1 MKEVISIEDALNYA
15 KTIHGINRQKVF
27 FICQSCG
34 KKEEIILK
42 NFVSGRKNNLLCRKC
57 ATKQTTMEKYGVDN
71 ILKDK
76 EIRKTISEK
85 RTGIPL
91 KQTPKV
97 IENKAAVK
105 EKTLKRIHD
114 EIETKYNIIRLGEYK
129 GTGCKNIY
137 QWKCNV
143 CGNIFSFPARY
154 DNPILC
160 DKCFPETRFQKT
172 AQTKINNEKERIKK
186 YLENRYGTTLLDEYK
201 GKAFINSK
209 GLKENYLY
217 NWKCG
222 ACGQNFKAAVRFDRN
237 LSCPNCNPFQHGS
250 SKGQKELTEDLSVYG
265 LKIIPMDREV
275 LNGKEIDI
283 YFPDL
288 KFGIEYDGAYW
299 HNEEDDKNKDFLA
312 KEKGIEIY
320 RIDDKEFSKNK
331 TLVEE
336 KLINYIET
344 KYNKKLVPIKEIS
357 KSRTFSKGREVE
369 CNGIIYKNV
378 DDASEKTG
386 VGKSQ
391 IYNSCRTGHKAH
403 GRFFSWHKIS

>member
-114 EIETKYNIIRLGEYK
+114 EIETKYNMIRLGEYK

-186 YLENRYGTTLLDEYK
+186 YLENRYGTTLRDEYK
-201 GKAFINSK
+201 GKAFVNEK

-217 NWKCG
+217 NWKCNV
-222 ACGQNFKAAVRFDRN
+222 CGKVFKSAVRFDRN

-275 LNGKEIDI
+275 LNG
-283 YFPDL
+283 
-288 KFGIEYDGAYW
+288 
-299 HNEEDDKNKDFLA
+299 